1 MEVIEV
7 KYVTDEMI
15 FPIYGIILVFNNAPF
30 YIKKIVTPI
39 SGESR
44 NSIPPAIWWRSR
56 VYLL

>member
-44 NSIPPAIWWRSR
+44 NSIPPAI
-56 VYLL
+56 